1 MMIKPE
7 ETCTS
12 SQNVVFRDQYSHVQ
26 NGREST
32 QEKSRARN
40 RRGFSIFTLCFPEVF
55 SIASLSSPDSR
66 SFLHA
71 EAKLTSPRQR
81 MRLGEESSVLG
92 DTPQLYST
100 SFPRITPVFLNP
112 FKSAPALFPPSGA
125 GIAPLAAVPPPL
137 LCPCIISSNY
147 KLSPKLTAVS
157 LNSSACLVLSLS

>member
-1 MMIKPE
+1 MSPFGTNIV
-7 ETCTS
+7 T
-12 SQNVVFRDQYSHVQ
+12 FRMD
-26 NGREST
+26 E
-32 QEKSRARN
+32 RARKKKVGHEIVVGS
-40 RRGFSIFTLCFPEVF
+40 RYLLSVF
-55 SIASLSSPDSR
+55 LKCSR
-66 SFLHA
+66 SRRFLPQIRD
-71 EAKLTSPRQR
+71 LSCMQRLNSPSPRQR